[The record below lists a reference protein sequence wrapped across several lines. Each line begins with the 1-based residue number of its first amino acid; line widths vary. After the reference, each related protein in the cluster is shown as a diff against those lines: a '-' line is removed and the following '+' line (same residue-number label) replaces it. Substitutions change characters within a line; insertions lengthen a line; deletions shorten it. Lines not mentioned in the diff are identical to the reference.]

1 MSNDHQEPYPTHGPT
16 KAQRKSSTGPLVL
29 SLGTLLAM
37 GTLTAYSPTLYEI
50 FCQVTGFGGTTQRVA
65 QADVPVLDRT
75 IKVRFDANVAAALP
89 WSFRP
94 ETREVEVKLG
104 EVRNV
109 SYRAKNEARDENWGM
124 ATFNVSPP
132 AAGAYFN
139 KIACFC
145 FNNQGLKPGES
156 VDMPVQFFVDP
167 AILEDEMLAR
177 LPTITLSYTFFP
189 DNPPEKGEK
198 DETAAVSDE
207 VSGGND
213 ADRL

>member
-1 MSNDHQEPYPTHGPT
+1 MTAAVAPD
-16 KAQRKSSTGPLVL
+16 SSKNLKTGLIFLAVAIGMLGLGYAAVPLYRL
-29 SLGTLLAM
+29 
-37 GTLTAYSPTLYEI
+37 

-65 QADVPVLDRT
+65 QADVAVVDRT

-94 ETREVEVKLG
+94 GVREVEVKLG
-104 EVRNV
+104 EVREIA
-109 SYRAKNEARDENWGM
+109 YRARNEARDENWGM

-189 DNPPEKGEK
+189 DNPPEQGEK
-198 DETAAVSDE
+198 DETAAVTNRNGANS
-207 VSGGND
+207 
-213 ADRL
+213 L